1 MLIQQREYFA
11 KLCCQTTF
19 GSAPAV
25 SLLKLTTKGKRN
37 SAGRVSVEATKFLK
51 SSSFQHLAAQFAS
64 QQPEKKREA
73 PLSCKFGCKFGV
85 WRRRRNL
92 SRRLVSQQ
100 LETN

>member
-1 MLIQQREYFA
+1 MKPRNAYRYMLIQQREYFA

-51 SSSFQHLAAQFAS
+51 SSSFQHFPAQFAS

-73 PLSCKFGCKFGV
+73 PFSCKFGVFDAGGISV
-85 WRRRRNL
+85 DD
-92 SRRLVSQQ
+92 
-100 LETN
+100 